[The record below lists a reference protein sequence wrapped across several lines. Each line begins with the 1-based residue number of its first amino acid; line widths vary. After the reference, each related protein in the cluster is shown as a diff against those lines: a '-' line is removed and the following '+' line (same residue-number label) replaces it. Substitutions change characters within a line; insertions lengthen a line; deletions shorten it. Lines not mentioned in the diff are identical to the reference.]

1 MTTEDW
7 GFINDLL
14 DVLVFRLGEQDRRIQ
29 HLEEQVAQLLKDNE
43 A

>member
-14 DVLVFRLGEQDRRIQ
+14 DVLVFRLGEQDRKIQ
-29 HLEEQVAQLLKDNE
+29 HLEEQVAKLLKDNE